1 MALPLETPSRIWRRI
16 QARQDQ
22 DMPSL
27 PSMPALDDSEAEPL
41 TSRIL
46 PAESDENTDED
57 EKPQNI
63 SSPQY
68 STPIGSQYA
77 ARPSASASATARLS
91 SKTSRRSLG
100 ASIRSRNSKHDAF
113 NIKKVPSYPRINV
126 AAGNAQELAS
136 DVEEES
142 KSSVP
147 DAYLPPPEDEELDA
161 QGFSISDA
169 LQSVSRSNSPAPF
182 SADAFEEDRIP
193 NKNDDHS
200 PESKV
205 SVVDTSKVY

>member
-1 MALPLETPSRIWRRI
+1 
-16 QARQDQ
+16 
-22 DMPSL
+22 MPSL

-91 SKTSRRSLG
+91 SKTSRRSLS

-126 AAGNAQELAS
+126 AAGNAQELAP

-193 NKNDDHS
+193 NKNYDHS